1 MYIGGRSGPSRGPAA
16 GRSSAARIVD
26 GMSEVIWSPRPDV
39 IERAN
44 VTRFMRR
51 HGIEIY
57 DDLVRR
63 SVEDVSWFWDAV
75 VQDLDIAFLE
85 PYQRVLDTSRG
96 VEWATWF
103 GGGRVNLA
111 HQCVDRRA
119 EATPDATAVVWE
131 GEDGEIRSW
140 TYADLRRETDRLAR
154 ALLGLGVGTSD
165 AVGIFLPMLP
175 ETVAAVMA
183 CSKIGAIWVPIFS
196 GFGADAVAV
205 RLADANA
212 KVLLTTGAF
221 PRKGRAVPMLE
232 TARRAVERSG
242 TGATTVVLEHA
253 GAGAGPDE
261 RDWRALVED
270 QPVEPLLSEPVDPE
284 HPLFIGYT
292 SGTTGRPKGV
302 LHVHGGFLV
311 KIAAEVA
318 YQVDLQRGD
327 VLHWVTD
334 LGWIMGP
341 WEIVGAL
348 VLGSTVF
355 LYDGAPTHPAPDR
368 LWALVERHRI
378 TTLGVSPT
386 LIRALIPSGVEH
398 VRRHDLSSLRILA
411 STGEPWN
418 PDPYLWLHRE
428 VGGERLP
435 IINLS
440 GGTEVGACFLSP
452 LPICELKPC
461 TLRGPALGMDIDIV
475 DANGETVAAGE
486 VGELVCRQPWP
497 SMTRGVWGDP
507 ERYLDTY
514 WRRFPGVWVHGDWA
528 TRDEDGFWFLHG
540 RSDDTL
546 SVAGKR
552 LGPAEVESALASHP
566 AVAESAAIGV
576 PHSLKG
582 ETIWCFVVLKPGEE
596 PDGRLKTALRNVVA
610 DQLGRSFLPSKVVFV
625 PELPK
630 TRSAK
635 IVRRAIR
642 ATALGEDPGD
652 LSSLEDPATLDGIRA
667 ALAAP

>member
-1 MYIGGRSGPSRGPAA
+1 MT
-16 GRSSAARIVD
+16 D
-26 GMSEVIWSPRPDV
+26 VIWSPSEEYV
-39 IERAN
+39 ERAN
-44 VTRFMRR
+44 VTRFMRT
-51 HGIEIY
+51 HAIPTY
-57 DDLVRR
+57 DELVAR
-63 SVEDVSWFWDAV
+63 SVGDVSWFWDAV
-75 VQDLDIAFLE
+75 VRDLDIEFLE
-85 PYQRVLDTSRG
+85 PYDDVLDLSRG

-103 GGGRVNLA
+103 RGGRVNLA
-111 HQCVDRRA
+111 HQCVDRWSS
-119 EATPDATAVVWE
+119 ATPEAPAVVWE
-131 GEDGEIRSW
+131 GEDGSTRTW
-140 TYADLRRETDRLAR
+140 TYAELRRETDRLAR
-154 ALLGLGVGTSD
+154 TLRRLGVEAGD

-175 ETVAAVMA
+175 ETVAAIMA

-196 GFGADAVAV
+196 GFGPDAVAV
-205 RLADANA
+205 RLEDAGV
-212 KVLLTTGAF
+212 KVLLTVDAF
-221 PRKGRAVPMLE
+221 PRKGRAVPVIDTVRAAL
-232 TARRAVERSG
+232 ARVDTVREA
-242 TGATTVVLEHA
+242 VVLRHA
-253 GAGAGPDE
+253 GEGAADGEHDWSRLVANEPD
-261 RDWRALVED
+261 DPLLA
-270 QPVEPLLSEPVDPE
+270 EPLESE

-292 SGTTGRPKGV
+292 SGTTGTPKGV

-311 KIAAEVA
+311 KVASEVA
-318 YQVDLQRGD
+318 YQVDLHRGE

-348 VLGSTVF
+348 ALGSTVF
-355 LYDGAPTHPAPDR
+355 LYDGAPTHPGPDR
-368 LWALVERHRI
+368 LWSLVERHGI

-386 LIRALIPSGVEH
+386 LIRAIIPSGADH
-398 VRRHDLSSLRILA
+398 IRRHDVSSLRILA

-428 VGGERLP
+428 VGGSRLP

-461 TLRGPALGMDIDIV
+461 TLRGPALGMDVDIV
-475 DANGETVAAGE
+475 DAGGAPVGPGE

-497 SMTRGVWGDP
+497 SMTRGIWGDP
-507 ERYLDTY
+507 ERYLETY

-576 PHSLKG
+576 PHPLKG
-582 ETIWCFVVLKPGEE
+582 ETIWCFVVVRPGEE
-596 PDGRLKTALRNVVA
+596 ASPTLARILRNVVA
-610 DQLGRSFLPSKVVFV
+610 DHLGRSFLPGKVIFV

-642 ATALGEDPGD
+642 AVALGEDPGD
-652 LSSLEDPATLDGIRA
+652 LSSLEDPSPLDAIR
-667 ALAAP
+667 LAIAEGAR